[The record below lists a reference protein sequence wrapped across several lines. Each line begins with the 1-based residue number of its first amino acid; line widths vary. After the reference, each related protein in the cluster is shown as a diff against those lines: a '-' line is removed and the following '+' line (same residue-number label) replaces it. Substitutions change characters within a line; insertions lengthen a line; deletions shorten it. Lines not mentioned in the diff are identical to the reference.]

1 MVEELFGAELQTN
14 DGPMPT
20 AEAIGDVKV
29 IFVYFSMHN
38 CPPCRQ
44 FTPLLA
50 ELYAEANADTKQF
63 EVVFCS
69 GDREEQVYNEYFAEM
84 PWKSVG
90 FKSKITAALAKQYEV
105 KGLPRMV
112 VIRPN
117 GEVIKKCGREQV
129 INEGPAA
136 LEEFITEAEERE

>member
-1 MVEELFGAELQTN
+1 MVEELFGAELLTK
-14 DGPMPT
+14 DGPMST
-20 AEAIGDVKV
+20 VEAIGDVKV
-29 IFVYFSMHN
+29 VFVYFSMHN

-44 FTPLLA
+44 FTPILA
-50 ELYAEANADTKQF
+50 ELYEEANADEKQF

-69 GDREEQVYNEYFAEM
+69 GDREEAQYNEYFGEM

-90 FKSKITAALAKQYEV
+90 FKSKVTATLAKKFEV

-117 GEVIKKCGREQV
+117 GEIIKKCGREQI
-129 INEGPAA
+129 INEGPQA
-136 LEEFITEAEERE
+136 LEEFITEAEERD